1 MGRKVEDNE
10 RNAEVGQRDVTE
22 RGEPR
27 ALLESTRS
35 GVTYRVRLKQTLRFN
50 HKAGARDAN
59 WGNWEHE
66 KYTNSNVC
74 DCVNTRAA
82 PKWDGVRKLHVTP
95 RSHSSV
101 LALNYPHYRSF
112 FPASHFSCQHKHGE
126 TRSRA
131 RALPPK
137 RLAEARGRLQSS
149 GQDYSIMPTGPLFRL
164 NRKNKRDSLWRVQE
178 ARLRASVSSIPPG
191 LHRGCRVPVKPPHI
205 Y

>member
-1 MGRKVEDNE
+1 MGRKVEDKE
-10 RNAEVGQRDVTE
+10 RNAEVGQ

-35 GVTYRVRLKQTLRFN
+35 GVTYRVRLKQTLRVN

-82 PKWDGVRKLHVTP
+82 PKWHGVRPPAPVIKTTRYAAVSFVCARPQLSTLP
-95 RSHSSV
+95 
-101 LALNYPHYRSF
+101 LF

-131 RALPPK
+131 RTLPPPE
-137 RLAEARGRLQSS
+137 EARGGPGPYPEQRAGLFYHADRPIVPSQQEEQKRIALESSRGAFKSFGELYPPRAAPRLQSS
-149 GQDYSIMPTGPLFRL
+149 R
-164 NRKNKRDSLWRVQE
+164 
-178 ARLRASVSSIPPG
+178 
-191 LHRGCRVPVKPPHI
+191 
-205 Y
+205 